1 MVGVRTAV
9 LLPFCRAGFKSDLL
23 LDLSLYLRI
32 NRFMHKMRSFVPS
45 IVICLVMI
53 SI

>member
-23 LDLSLYLRI
+23 LDLSIYLRI
-32 NRFMHKMRSFVPS
+32 NRFMHKMRSVVLSFA
-45 IVICLVMI
+45 ICLITI